1 MDRQKFQE
9 YLKTQKKERRIL
21 TLPNILILLLLVIAG
36 AVWYHFVA
44 NYLIASPDDKIFPPN
59 ARLIKV
65 VFFDVGQGDASLIT
79 TPDGKNIMIDAG
91 STKGAT
97 IQESEEGTL
106 ITEIDSAREVIIP
119 YLRRNRITRLDAI
132 IVTHPHVDHFGGF
145 LEILD
150 IPDIEIGLFV
160 DNGLAVSNPYYE
172 DLLKKVRARRIP
184 YWTPRLN
191 DLILPVKFSPGDD
204 IEIKFL
210 LPVTMFDSSDDA
222 NINNSS
228 LVARLRYKNFT
239 ALFTGDIETA
249 AELEI
254 LNWKTELRSS
264 ILKVPHHG
272 SQTSS
277 SLPFLDMTAPQ
288 VAVIS
293 CGRGNPYGHPHSVTI
308 ERLNR
313 LGIKTLRT
321 DESGT
326 LIFTSDG
333 IKFIWDTDTKDG
345 RK

>member
-1 MDRQKFQE
+1 MDTQKFKD
-9 YLKTQKKERRIL
+9 YLKTQKKSRRIL
-21 TLPNILILLLLVIAG
+21 TFPNILIFLLFILAVG
-36 AVWYHFVA
+36 VWYHFIA
-44 NYLIASPDDKIFPPN
+44 NYVIASADERIFPPN

-65 VFFDVGQGDASLIT
+65 VFFDVGQGDSALIT

-97 IQESEEGTL
+97 IEESEEGSL
-106 ITEIDSAREVIIP
+106 ITEIDTAQKVILP

-150 IPDIEIGLFV
+150 APDIEIGLFV
-160 DNGLAVSNPYYE
+160 DNGLAVPNPFYL
-172 DLLKKVRARRIP
+172 DLLKKIRSRGIK
-184 YWTPRLN
+184 YWTPRNN
-191 DLILPVKFSPGDD
+191 DLVLPLKFDDD
-204 IEIKFL
+204 IEVKFL
-210 LPVTMFDSSDDA
+210 LPVSMFDTSDHSS
-222 NINNSS
+222 INNSS
-228 LVARLRYKNFT
+228 LVAHLRYKNFT
-239 ALFTGDIETA
+239 TLFTGDIETA

-254 LNWKTELRSS
+254 LNWKDELRST

-277 SLPFLDMTAPQ
+277 SLPFLDMVAPS

-293 CGRGNPYGHPHSVTI
+293 CGRGNPYGHPHAVTI

-313 LGIKTLRT
+313 LNIRTFRT

-326 LIFTSDG
+326 IVFTSDG
-333 IKFIWDTDTKDG
+333 IKFIWDIESKNKT
-345 RK
+345 